1 MDNDQSRE
9 ISLQVHSTYYS
20 YTKNKV
26 VKNVLNNF

>member
-20 YTKNKV
+20 YIKK
-26 VKNVLNNF
+26 KEPVLNNF

>member
-20 YTKNKV
+20 YTKNKEP
-26 VKNVLNNF
+26 VLNNF